1 MRVTSTQSRKG
12 VKGQLPLAES
22 RGSASGGVWGNA
34 PTVFRALNSKGA
46 ANKGAG
52 SEASLPQTLRV
63 LRRAPKLLI
72 RPTVLCRAKWARPC
86 CWSERASWSLSQ
98 AGDFASAEASRGLC
112 GRPRHPFAV
121 HTHVS
126 WSLLLQ
132 GISPLRRRGGGNE
145 NRRSLRSP
153 PTPLRSA
160 HPCSLTVIV
169 GWENRNCPPS
179 APQSFPHA
187 DAPDSQTAPPAPG
200 TAARRP
206 SARQIG

>member
-1 MRVTSTQSRKG
+1 MRVNSTQSRKG

-34 PTVFRALNSKGA
+34 PTAPRATSMPNVS
-46 ANKGAG
+46 NKGAG
-52 SEASLPQTLRV
+52 SEASLPVTSRV
-63 LRRAPKLLI
+63 LRRASKLLI

-132 GISPLRRRGGGNE
+132 GNSPMRRRPKGMKTDECLRSPFGNLRRRHFWG
-145 NRRSLRSP
+145 
-153 PTPLRSA
+153 
-160 HPCSLTVIV
+160 
-169 GWENRNCPPS
+169 
-179 APQSFPHA
+179 
-187 DAPDSQTAPPAPG
+187 
-200 TAARRP
+200 
-206 SARQIG
+206 

>member
-1 MRVTSTQSRKG
+1 MEKKLTQSREG

-34 PTVFRALNSKGA
+34 PTVPRQTYSKEA

-52 SEASLPQTLRV
+52 SEASLPVTSRV

-86 CWSERASWSLSQ
+86 CWSERTSWSLSQ

-126 WSLLLQ
+126 WSLSLQ
-132 GISPLRRRGGGNE
+132 GESRLR
-145 NRRSLRSP
+145 
-153 PTPLRSA
+153 
-160 HPCSLTVIV
+160 
-169 GWENRNCPPS
+169 
-179 APQSFPHA
+179 
-187 DAPDSQTAPPAPG
+187 
-200 TAARRP
+200 
-206 SARQIG
+206 ARQGGFPVAPLTPSVATTGTNFRR